1 MFKRRVQAKMTASK
15 ALCLMGFGVTATV
28 DQAMGEDPKETL
40 NRALFGQM
48 QALML
53 RKREAMEEKVKIK
66 SRGFNSSGF
75 HKSPVEHVAP

>member
-1 MFKRRVQAKMTASK
+1 MFKRRVQAKMNASK

-48 QALML
+48 QALLL
-53 RKREAMEEKVKIK
+53 RKREAVEERVKIK
-66 SRGFNSSGF
+66 SGD
-75 HKSPVEHVAP
+75 